1 MFVGGQMATGNSVG
15 LSRGDRA
22 ERRIVGVILAGGTG
36 QRVGLNIPKQLV
48 KIAGK
53 AILQH
58 TLETFDKAASLSEII
73 VMMAPGFE
81 AEAEKVVAAAQ
92 PAKPVRVLSGGASR
106 PETTCL
112 ALAAIDDDDAEILLH
127 DAVRP
132 LVNVRIIEECCRTLV
147 DHRAVDVAIPSSD
160 TIIVVDE
167 RDGEEF
173 IDTIPPRASLRRGQ
187 TPQAFR
193 VGVLRQAYAL
203 AAQDP
208 DFAATDDCG
217 VVRRYL
223 PEIPIR
229 VVPGSEENLKVTQPI
244 DIHLADKLFQLAS
257 QEAPSHRS
265 PEEFRAHM
273 AGRAAVVFGASYG
286 IGEEIAMLLRAYGV
300 EVHGYSRTATGTHVE
315 NEEHVAAALQEAY
328 AISGRVDFVVNTAA
342 VLEIGRITDVA
353 ADAVR
358 RALDVNLLG
367 PVNIARAAQPY
378 LRETGGSMLLFT
390 SSSYTRGRSSYSLY
404 SATKAAVVNLT
415 QALAE
420 EWAEEG
426 VRVNCINPERTR
438 TPMRI
443 RAFGAEP
450 ENMLLTANEVARTSV
465 DVLVSDVTGHIFDVR
480 RDQSAAAPVPAV
492 VSDVSPAEGD
502 VSAALPLPAVG

>member
-1 MFVGGQMATGNSVG
+1 MTTGNSVG
-15 LSRGDRA
+15 RGGEDRS
-22 ERRIVGVILAGGTG
+22 ERRVVGVILAGGTG

-58 TLETFDKAASLSEII
+58 TLEVFDKAPSLSEII

-81 AEAEKVVAAAQ
+81 AEAEKIAAAVQ
-92 PAKPVRVLSGGASR
+92 PVKPVRVLSGGASR

-112 ALAAIDDDDAEILLH
+112 ALAAIDDDAAEVVLH

-132 LVNVRIIEECCRTLV
+132 LISVAIIEECCRTLV
-147 DHRAVDVAIPSSD
+147 HHRAVDVAIPSSD
-160 TIIVVDE
+160 TIIMVTE
-167 RDGEEF
+167 RNGEDF
-173 IDTIPPRASLRRGQ
+173 IDAIPPRASLRRGQ

-193 VGVLRQAYAL
+193 VGVLRQAYAV

-229 VVPGSEENLKVTQPI
+229 VVAGAEENLKVTQPI

-257 QEAPSHRS
+257 HEAPGHHST
-265 PEEFRAHM
+265 EEFRSRV
-273 AGRAAVVFGASYG
+273 AGRVAVIFGASYG
-286 IGEEIAMLLRAYGV
+286 IGEEIAMLLRAHGV
-300 EVHGYSRTATGTHVE
+300 EVHGFSRSTTGTHVE
-315 NEEHVAAALQEAY
+315 NEDHVSAALKEAY
-328 AISGRVDFVVNTAA
+328 AISGRIDFVVNTAA
-342 VLEIGRITDVA
+342 ILEIGRITDIA
-353 ADAVR
+353 SEAIR

-367 PVNIARAAQPY
+367 PVNIARLAQPY
-378 LRETGGSMLLFT
+378 LRETHGSLLMFT

-438 TPMRI
+438 TPMRT
-443 RAFGAEP
+443 RAFGMEP
-450 ENMLLTANEVARTSV
+450 ESMLLTANEVARTSV
-465 DVLVSDVTGHIFDVR
+465 DVLVSNVTGHIFDVR
-480 RDQSAAAPVPAV
+480 RDQSAPPATEVVVATVAPAEDDEPAV
-492 VSDVSPAEGD
+492 I
-502 VSAALPLPAVG
+502 ALPVVG